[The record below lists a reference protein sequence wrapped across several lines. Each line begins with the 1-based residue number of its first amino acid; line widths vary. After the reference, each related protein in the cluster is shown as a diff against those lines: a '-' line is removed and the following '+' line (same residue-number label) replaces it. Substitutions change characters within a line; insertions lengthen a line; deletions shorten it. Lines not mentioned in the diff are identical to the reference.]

1 MTYEEIRQKAQRI
14 WEEFDSDDRPHILVG
29 AGTCGRAAG
38 AEELLEELERCL
50 PGVAPDAQVDE
61 VGCLGLCYA
70 EPLVELRGP
79 GMPRVL
85 YADATVEE
93 LPSLLEA
100 YYGAGD
106 VNADR
111 ALAVMDGPATDGV
124 PAFDE
129 LPMLAGQ
136 VRIVLRNAGR
146 IDPSDIDHY
155 VARDGYAG
163 LAAALERTPEE
174 VIQTVK
180 DAGLRGRGGAGF
192 PTGVKWGFC
201 RDAPGETKYMI
212 CNADEG
218 DPGAFMDRSVI
229 ESDPHSVI
237 EGLAI
242 GAYAIGASEGYVYA
256 RAEYP
261 LAILRLRR
269 AIAQAEECGLLG
281 DDILGSG
288 FDFHLKVKEGAGAF
302 VCGEETALL
311 ASIEGRRG
319 MPRPRP
325 PFPAQKGLHG
335 KPTNINNVETLANVP
350 VILSKG
356 ADWFAQYGTEASR
369 GTKTFALAG
378 KINRT
383 GLVEVPLGTPLEDIV
398 FGIGGGIPDDKRLK
412 AVQTGGPSGGCIPAD
427 MMDMPV
433 DYEKLA
439 QAGSIMGSGGMVVM
453 DEDTCMVD
461 IARYFI
467 EFTHDE
473 SCGKCVPCRL
483 GTRQMLNMLNDIRTG
498 RGEIDPLVEI
508 GEAVK
513 LGALCGLGQTAPN
526 PVLTTVRYFRDEYEA
541 HIRDGRCPA
550 GVCQEL
556 ISFSIDPEVCICCG
570 RCARECPADCISG
583 EAGKPPAKATREDR
597 EQGKVG
603 EPFRIDQKACI
614 QCGTCLEV
622 CPVGAVERE

>member
-1 MTYEEIRQKAQRI
+1 MYGEIRERAQRT
-14 WEEFDSDDRPHILVG
+14 WDEFDSDEHPRVLVG

-50 PGVAPDAQVDE
+50 PGVAPDAQVAE

-79 GMPRVL
+79 EMPRVL
-85 YADATVEE
+85 YAEVTAEE

-146 IDPSDIDHY
+146 MDPASIDHY
-155 VARDGYAG
+155 VAREGYAG

-201 RDAPGETKYMI
+201 RAAPGETKYMI

-237 EGLAI
+237 EGMAI
-242 GAYAIGASEGYVYA
+242 AAYAIGASEGYIYA

-261 LAILRLRR
+261 LAIQRLRE
-269 AIAQAEECGLLG
+269 AIAQAEETGLLG
-281 DDILGSG
+281 DDILDSG
-288 FDFHLKVKEGAGAF
+288 FSFRLRLKEGAGAF

-311 ASIEGRRG
+311 ASIEGKRG

-356 ADWFAQYGTEASR
+356 ADWFARYGTEASR

-427 MMDMPV
+427 MMGMPV

-439 QAGSIMGSGGMVVM
+439 EAGSIMGSGGMVVM

-498 RGEIDPLVEI
+498 RGEIEPLVEI

-541 HIRDGRCPA
+541 HIREGRCPA
-550 GVCQEL
+550 GVCEEL
-556 ISFSIDPEVCICCG
+556 TSFSIDPEVCICCG

-583 EAGKPPAKATREDR
+583 QTGKPPAKATREDR

-603 EPFRIDQKACI
+603 EPFRIDQEACV

-622 CPVGAVERE
+622 CPVGAVEKE